1 MGRYCR
7 NPFQCDIS
15 KLRGQGVPIADVE
28 LDHKDPLGVFGQNSV
43 DLDDGLFVGVFAGPA
58 DHPAAPEGVVE
69 GHHPSLLHQDQTLL
83 VVVHVSALVG
93 VDEGEIVGPRLSG
106 VDEALQGIRSLS
118 ELYSVDF
125 SQSRKGIKK
134 WVINKRTIKVFV
146 SCF

>member
-1 MGRYCR
+1 ME
-7 NPFQCDIS
+7 
-15 KLRGQGVPIADVE
+15 GQGGLVILIPSISFGSTIGCVWPK
-28 LDHKDPLGVFGQNSV
+28 LKDPLGVFGQNSV

-83 VVVHVSALVG
+83 VVVHVPTLVG
-93 VDEGEIVGPRLSG
+93 VDEGEVVGPRLSG

-125 SQSRKGIKK
+125 SQSRISVEKC
-134 WVINKRTIKVFV
+134 VFNRRTIKVCV
-146 SCF
+146 TCF